1 MKKIILLVVLVIML
15 SGCGKNTEHSIV
27 SCKYS
32 QSDDSVSVAVEM
44 RFERDLEK
52 KLITKGSLVM
62 SYDFES
68 VEIDKENNTS
78 AFIASMFD
86 GACDNLETTYKD
98 CHLNIDKNKVDV
110 IMDFDLDVLESSSG
124 GRFKKT
130 MTVNQVK
137 SFIIS
142 DNNINGLVCTTE

>member
-68 VEIDKENNTS
+68 VEIDKQAYKININT
-78 AFIASMFD
+78 ASKDELMQLD
-86 GACDNLETTYKD
+86 G
-98 CHLNIDKNKVDV
+98 IGDV
-110 IMDFDLDVLESSSG
+110 ISQRIIDYRKNNKFDSIEEIVEVNG
-124 GRFKKT
+124 IGEKKFEDIKRYIKLNKGN
-130 MTVNQVK
+130 MVK
-137 SFIIS
+137 
-142 DNNINGLVCTTE
+142 VKQ